1 MHDGPLEHA
10 TAFGIVTFL
19 TLVLWFCFGY
29 FREQFCIIM
38 CPYGRLQGALTDDDT
53 VNVGYDAKRG
63 EPRGAKGKADRRLH
77 RLPPLRAGLPH
88 RHRHPQRPAAR
99 MHRLHRL
106 HRRLR

>member
-1 MHDGPLEHA
+1 MNDGPMEHA

-38 CPYGRLQGALTDDDT
+38 CPYGRLQSALTDDDT
-53 VNVGYDAKRG
+53 INVGYDENTRRTARCEG
-63 EPRGAKGKADRRLH
+63 QGGGRLH
-77 RLPPLRAGLPH
+77 RLPPLRAGLPD

-99 MHRLHRL
+99 VHRLHRL
-106 HRRLR
+106 HRCLR